1 MKDLNEEYLL
11 KLEAIAQEIQ
21 EAPALAQFLEEEEE
35 EYYKTL
41 QQEFEPRIS
50 EVYDEVSVADPLQII
65 SLEKV
70 ILHSAFE
77 GLYLPRILGY
87 AVLRGEINNQ
97 YRYVRPQEHFK
108 EILINICNS
117 PHFEVLRKRVGQSV
131 QIGFALS
138 SDIWV
143 TNMINQMTNK
153 RIRQFLQQ
161 QKLDKYRTLESRQHG
176 YEIYSRQFKNDNF
189 YATDFPQKVAQLKSN
204 FSELKQFLLRR
215 IKSGHDNSS
224 ILDSVKDLV
233 YNPTFKGTTERRYF
247 ICLFANFFELNK
259 EDTEQLKEL
268 FNDLRKNIPEFEV
281 EYFDF
286 LLSMFAEGA
295 PINAKTD
302 ARASNILDKS
312 YKDDL
317 VDYYHVM
324 DIIHTK
330 GYVHPDAIDAVK
342 VYYSQHEGMSDN
354 NECLRRTIF
363 SYIKQLVS
371 NLSVSEYHDF
381 FELSKT
387 IAIYIQGFNNE
398 QFNKDIKYV
407 SMQYVNKLLKHYT
420 DKRGR
425 DYQDIKKFVST
436 VFSDLGFLKE
446 KEIVEMFKTR
456 RKKVAASL

>member
-204 FSELKQFLLRR
+204 FSELKQFLL
-215 IKSGHDNSS
+215 
-224 ILDSVKDLV
+224 
-233 YNPTFKGTTERRYF
+233 
-247 ICLFANFFELNK
+247 
-259 EDTEQLKEL
+259 
-268 FNDLRKNIPEFEV
+268 
-281 EYFDF
+281 
-286 LLSMFAEGA
+286 
-295 PINAKTD
+295 
-302 ARASNILDKS
+302 
-312 YKDDL
+312 
-317 VDYYHVM
+317 
-324 DIIHTK
+324 
-330 GYVHPDAIDAVK
+330 
-342 VYYSQHEGMSDN
+342 
-354 NECLRRTIF
+354 
-363 SYIKQLVS
+363 
-371 NLSVSEYHDF
+371 
-381 FELSKT
+381 
-387 IAIYIQGFNNE
+387 
-398 QFNKDIKYV
+398 
-407 SMQYVNKLLKHYT
+407 
-420 DKRGR
+420 
-425 DYQDIKKFVST
+425 
-436 VFSDLGFLKE
+436 
-446 KEIVEMFKTR
+446 
-456 RKKVAASL
+456 